1 MENLKKETI
10 EKLKEIKS
18 NLTAQTNEQNYCD
31 MINAMIDYDN
41 EDQDNLYLYDNT
53 LEYYDFIDDELL
65 KDYITQQLKDYG
77 VDRVRCILNDTYNDD
92 IYYIDAYG
100 NLNNVSNDIFEEC
113 IDNAIGILQNA
124 IEEESEVY
132 E

>member
-18 NLTAQTNEQNYCD
+18 NLAAQTNEKNYCD

-41 EDQDNLYLYDNT
+41 EAQDNLYLYDNT
-53 LEYYDFIDDELL
+53 LEYYDFIDNELIE
-65 KDYITQQLKDYG
+65 DYITQQLKEYG
-77 VDRVRCILNDTYNDD
+77 VDRVRCILNDTYDDD

-100 NLNNVSNDIFEEC
+100 NLNNVSDDIFEEC
-113 IDNAIGILQNA
+113 IDNAIKILEDA
-124 IEEESEVY
+124 IEEESEAK
-132 E
+132 

>member
-18 NLTAQTNEQNYCD
+18 NLIAQTNEQNYCD

-100 NLNNVSNDIFEEC
+100 NLNNVSDDIFEEC
-113 IDNAIGILQNA
+113 IDNAIKILEDS
-124 IEEESEVY
+124 IEEESEVI
-132 E
+132 

>member
-18 NLTAQTNEQNYCD
+18 NLIAQTNEQNYCD

-41 EDQDNLYLYDNT
+41 EDQDNLCLYDTT
-53 LEYYDFIDDELL
+53 LEYYDFIDNELL
-65 KDYITQQLKDYG
+65 GDYITQQLKDYG
-77 VDRVRCILNDTYNDD
+77 VNRVRCILNNTYDDD

-100 NLNNVSNDIFEEC
+100 NLNNVSDDIFKEC
-113 IDNAIGILQNA
+113 IDNAIEMLQNA
-124 IEEESEVY
+124 IEEEKKKR
-132 E
+132 